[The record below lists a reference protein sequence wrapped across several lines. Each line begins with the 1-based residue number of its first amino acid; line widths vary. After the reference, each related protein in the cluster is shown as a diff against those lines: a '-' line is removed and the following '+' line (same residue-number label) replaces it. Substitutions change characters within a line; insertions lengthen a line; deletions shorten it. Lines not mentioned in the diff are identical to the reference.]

1 MRLNSHLGAVAFAAT
16 LRIIGVRRV
25 VHLVDTCTSIRRSM
39 HGRPAALSER
49 VGITTRTIDQAADS
63 ILALMIEDA
72 TIESTDFTIARLP
85 QSLLTIAV

>member
-1 MRLNSHLGAVAFAAT
+1 
-16 LRIIGVRRV
+16 
-25 VHLVDTCTSIRRSM
+25 M

-49 VGITTRTIDQAADS
+49 VRITTATIDQAADS

-72 TIESTDFTIARLP
+72 AIECTDFTIARLP